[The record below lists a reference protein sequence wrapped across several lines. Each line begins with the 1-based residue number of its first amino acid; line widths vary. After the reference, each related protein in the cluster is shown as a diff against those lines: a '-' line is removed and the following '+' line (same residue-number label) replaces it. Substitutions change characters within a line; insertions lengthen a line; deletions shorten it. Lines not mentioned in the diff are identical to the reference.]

1 MYQDS
6 VHVKFQVISSLFGM
20 RNIDRKEFSI
30 QLKQDITICT
40 YVCGK
45 VARGMYL
52 APW

>member
-1 MYQDS
+1 
-6 VHVKFQVISSLFGM
+6 M

-30 QLKQDITICT
+30 QLKQDITICNICT

-45 VARGMYL
+45 VERGIYL